1 MYKLL
6 CQLFLAVIGQNL
18 PEEVFEGTLYWLL
31 QGKRKK
37 RQIID
42 LNVKQFSLMT
52 PHQLEIVGWPREYID
67 ARTSKGV
74 NKIYSIV
81 RCKMFRRMY
90 HTEWINEVASECYA
104 PCHRYIKLWST
115 ASPGYEINKA
125 RVILYFAT
133 REALNKTKELISY
146 HSQRND
152 KLEDKIVSYKLETKD
167 RSHMSCC
174 YFCAKFMPCLSERLH
189 TNDRNADIFDNIRRR
204 SSSVSWKQDWN
215 SNLSNT
221 PICVECLGSKERQG
235 QYRMN
240 MFNCRAFRFG
250 EYNDPLSSA
259 ERKGFNIRD
268 SIDIEKP
275 DMTMIPHLDSYGQH
289 ETPLD
294 YSGSYKRL
302 IDNYSTFYW
311 HPELTAD
318 EYMRLQEHKMLQYVE
333 NADPLDE
340 DDYPEDDPGEDL
352 YDDYDDPDDYLN
364 Y

>member
-6 CQLFLAVIGQNL
+6 CQLFLAVVGRNL

-42 LNVKQFSLMT
+42 LNVKQFSLTT
-52 PHQLEIVGWPREYID
+52 PHQLEIIGWPREYID
-67 ARTSKGV
+67 AETSKGI

-81 RCKMFRRMY
+81 KCKMFRNIF
-90 HTEWINEVASECYA
+90 HTEWIGEVPKAYHM
-104 PCHRYIKLWST
+104 PCHRYIKLWSHDGI
-115 ASPGYEINKA
+115 SKA
-125 RVILYFAT
+125 RVILYFNT
-133 REALNKTKELISY
+133 REALNKTKALISF
-146 HSQRND
+146 HRQRND
-152 KLEDKIVSYKLETKD
+152 KFEGKILSYKLETKD

-204 SSSVSWKQDWN
+204 SSSVSWNQDWN
-215 SNLSNT
+215 NNLSNT
-221 PICVECLGSKERQG
+221 PICVECHDSKERQG
-235 QYRMN
+235 HYRMN
-240 MFNCRAFRFG
+240 MFNSRAFIFG
-250 EYNDPLSSA
+250 EYSDPLSSS
-259 ERKGFNIRD
+259 ERREYNIRD
-268 SIDIEKP
+268 SIDTEKP
-275 DMTMIPHLDSYGQH
+275 DMTLIPHCDNYGNH
-289 ETPLD
+289 KTPLD
-294 YSGSYKRL
+294 YTGSYARL
-302 IDNYSTFYW
+302 IDTYSEFYW

-318 EYMRLQEHKMLQYVE
+318 EYMRLQEHKMLKYLGNV
-333 NADPLDE
+333 DPLDE